1 MTLIR
6 NMTEGKPGSLIFQ
19 FAVSLMLGN
28 VFQQMYTFV
37 DTLVVGRC
45 VGVSALA
52 ALGSIDWLVFLMLG
66 CVQGVTQGFS
76 IYISQC
82 FGNGETEKLKKVIV
96 NSIYLSLLISVVL
109 TMVGIMVCEPV
120 LQIMDTPQE
129 VIPFA
134 VNYLLVLYGTVGVS
148 VFYNL
153 FAAILR
159 GIGDSTTPLKAV
171 TIASI
176 SNILLDI
183 LFVAIGGW
191 GVIGAAVATVLAQII
206 SIVYCLE
213 VIKDE
218 NILCFEK
225 KLFRVDYI
233 YMREMMLLGVPMGLQ
248 NMITAFGGMIVQSI
262 INSFG
267 VIFIAGFTAA
277 NKLYGL
283 LESAASSYGYGIA
296 SFAGQN
302 KGAGLYQR
310 IHQGFKEASALGNMT
325 AYLMSAVMLFFGKS
339 IMRCFVT
346 GATETIEKMLII
358 GYEFL
363 VILAIFFPL
372 LYLLYIWRACIQGMG
387 NTIVPMLSSIVQ
399 LIMRMLCAILMT
411 KVIGYRGIFWGEVFA
426 WLGADVLLFIAYC
439 VIKNKR
445 KT

>member
-1 MTLIR
+1 M
-6 NMTEGKPGSLIFQ
+6 
-19 FAVSLMLGN
+19 
-28 VFQQMYTFV
+28 
-37 DTLVVGRC
+37 
-45 VGVSALA
+45 
-52 ALGSIDWLVFLMLG
+52 
-66 CVQGVTQGFS
+66 
-76 IYISQC
+76 
-82 FGNGETEKLKKVIV
+82 
-96 NSIYLSLLISVVL
+96 
-109 TMVGIMVCEPV
+109 
-120 LQIMDTPQE
+120 
-129 VIPFA
+129 
-134 VNYLLVLYGTVGVS
+134 
-148 VFYNL
+148 
-153 FAAILR
+153 
-159 GIGDSTTPLKAV
+159 
-171 TIASI
+171 
-176 SNILLDI
+176 
-183 LFVAIGGW
+183 
-191 GVIGAAVATVLAQII
+191 
-206 SIVYCLE
+206 E

-310 IHQGFKEASALGNMT
+310 IHQGFKEASALGIMT
-325 AYLMSAVMLFFGKS
+325 AYLMSAVMFFFGKS